1 MTNITCTVSIEIN
14 APISKVWKALIDTE
28 QIRKYL
34 FGTNAISDWKV
45 GSEIRFTGVWEGKP
59 YEDKGTILA
68 LEPEKLFKYNYWSNW
83 SGDDIFEKRQV
94 ISYILKSEKGKTIFT
109 LIQENCPTEEA
120 RDHSANNWN
129 SVLASMKK
137 MLEEK

>member
-14 APISKVWKALIDTE
+14 APISKVWKAVIDPE
-28 QIRKYL
+28 QIKKYL
-34 FGTNAISDWKV
+34 FGTNTISDWKV
-45 GSEIRFTGVWEGKP
+45 GSEIKFTGVWEGKA

-83 SGDDIFEKRQV
+83 TGEDVLEKRQV
-94 ISYILKSEKGKTIFT
+94 ISYKLKSENGKTIFT

-120 RDHSANNWN
+120 RDHSTANWN
-129 SVLASMKK
+129 SVLASMKQ
-137 MLEEK
+137 MLEAG